1 MLRKFFVPLMIICAS
16 IFNLSLA
23 ECKEV
28 MFVINS
34 GETMNIADPFHEISD
49 SVIWSAESLSNA
61 DEVGII
67 TFDTAP
73 RVVRP
78 LSKVADNPVANFQI
92 NYQGKNNASAAL
104 LQAVDILSKKFDTDR
119 AIIFVTDGENLLDR
133 ESQNEIFVENVK
145 AGLKQAQW
153 LGIPVYI
160 LSLRA
165 DVNPQNYHSYE
176 WAKEIPIN
184 YLDLMTTIRT
194 IIHNDLHAPHVTILG
209 TNVSQNNLSFE
220 VPIAT
225 PEKLKILLMTS
236 SAGKAELLNVEKT
249 TETKRDFVKVFEITA
264 PKTNQFELAVDYPQG
279 TGLTVDVIPTVKGFL
294 EADIST
300 QIFSDNILEITPF
313 YIQNHNAKIFDSKFF
328 NGKTVNLQINDKNFV
343 GVVENGTIKT
353 ALDGVGDDIF
363 LQKVQFENLGVNFE
377 GFEPIQLKNPTVK
390 IVWLIALAAILTILI
405 LSWRIQK
412 KNPQPLKNLFL
423 KSASAKNVS
432 YNGKLKI
439 QTTVDEVVTI
449 SEFNLFR
456 VNDSQISL
464 SKILEDCSIENS
476 QKFAGIIIN
485 PATKGILIQNN
496 SPCTITKD
504 ENLIS
509 QGQATEMVY
518 GDSIVITPEFE
529 NSALILTFESLKPN

>member
-1 MLRKFFVPLMIICAS
+1 MIKLKTIEQVENFSDRK
-16 IFNLSLA
+16 
-23 ECKEV
+23 
-28 MFVINS
+28 
-34 GETMNIADPFHEISD
+34 FHEIPD

-67 TFDTAP
+67 TFDTVP
-73 RVVRP
+73 RVVRE
-78 LSKVADNPVANFQI
+78 LSKVADNPVSNFQI
-92 NYQGKNNASAAL
+92 NYQGRTNASAAL

-119 AIIFVTDGENLLDR
+119 AIIFITDGENLLDR

-194 IIHNDLHAPHVTILG
+194 IIHNDLQAPHATILG
-209 TNVSQNNLSFE
+209 TNISKNNLSFE
-220 VPIAT
+220 VPIAA

-236 SAGKAELLNVEKT
+236 SAGNAELLNVEKT

-294 EADIST
+294 ETDIST

-313 YIQNHNAKIFDSKFF
+313 YIQNHNAKIFDSQFF
-328 NGKTVNLQINDKNFV
+328 NGKTVNLQINDKNFI

-363 LQKVQFENLGVNFE
+363 LQKVQFENLGVNFD

-390 IVWLIALAAILTILI
+390 IVWFIALAAILTILI

-432 YNGKLKI
+432 YTGKLKI
-439 QTTVDEVVTI
+439 QTVKDEVVMLH
-449 SEFNLFR
+449 EFNLFR
-456 VNDSQISL
+456 VNDAQISL
-464 SKILEDCSIENS
+464 SKILEDCNIENS
-476 QKFAGIIIN
+476 QKFAGIIIS
-485 PATKGILIQNN
+485 PATKGILIKNN

-509 QGQATEMVY
+509 QGQSTEMVY